1 MSHNFGKGVLM
12 EDRFKAYLIEV
23 FKTIA
28 PTKAAMEYR
37 KQTLKA
43 MLDRAQELRIKGMT
57 DEELIYDTVL
67 EDYEDFGDKLKEFE
81 AREVKVNSAK
91 RNVLLGVVLSVAVVA
106 ILAITYVIIGVVAH
120 VWHPTWLLIVGGI
133 FAGLLV
139 IFGLVGAKAVK
150 NKEFTILRLLIATGL
165 VLISVFV
172 FLVLQ
177 LASPLENVWLT
188 FLAMVAVIVGADTAI
203 AFFVNSKAKWFELPI
218 FVEIFAI
225 MLYVMLGILV
235 HIWHPG
241 WILCL
246 AGVVAALAE
255 VCTFVAIRNGKKDK
269 AEKKKIYDKN
279 VKTDEQYWS
288 EW

>member
-1 MSHNFGKGVLM
+1 M
-12 EDRFKAYLIEV
+12 EDKFKAFLMDA
-23 FKTIA
+23 FRQIA

-57 DEELIYDTVL
+57 DEDLIFDTVL
-67 EDYEDFGDKLKEFE
+67 EDYDDFDDKLKEFE
-81 AREVKVNSAK
+81 NKEVKVNSAK
-91 RNVLLGVVLSVAVVA
+91 RNVVLGLVSSVTLVVL
-106 ILAITYVIIGVVAH
+106 LAITYVIIGVVAH

-139 IFGLVGAKAVK
+139 IFAIVGVKAVK
-150 NKEFTILRLLIATGL
+150 NKKYFVLRLLVAAAE

-172 FLVLQ
+172 FLILQ
-177 LASPLENVWLT
+177 LASPLPNVWLT
-188 FLAMVAVIVGADTAI
+188 FLAMVALIAGVDTAI
-203 AFFVNSKAKWFELPI
+203 AFFVNNKARWIELPI
-218 FVEIFAI
+218 FAEIFAI

-246 AGVVAALAE
+246 AGIVVGLVELVA
-255 VCTFVAIRNGKKDK
+255 FVAIRNSEKDK
-269 AEKKKIYDKN
+269 KEKNKIKDKY
-279 VKTDEQYWS
+279 VDADEKYWE

>member
-1 MSHNFGKGVLM
+1 M
-12 EDRFKAYLIEV
+12 EDKFKAYLIEA

-57 DEELIYDTVL
+57 DEDLIFDTVL
-67 EDYEDFGDKLKEFE
+67 EDYDDFGDKLKEFE

-91 RNVLLGVVLSVAVVA
+91 RNVLLGVVLSVAVIA

-139 IFGLVGAKAVK
+139 IFGFVGVKAVK
-150 NKEFTILRLLIATGL
+150 NKKYAVLRLLVAAGL

-177 LASPLENVWLT
+177 LASPLPNVWLT

-203 AFFVNSKAKWFELPI
+203 AFFVGSKAKWIELPI
-218 FVEIFAI
+218 FVEIFAV

-246 AGVVAALAE
+246 AGVVAGLVE
-255 VCTFVAIRNGKKDK
+255 LVTFVAIRNGKKD
-269 AEKKKIYDKN
+269 EKEKNKLKDKY
-279 VKTDEQYWS
+279 VKTDERYWD

>member
-1 MSHNFGKGVLM
+1 M
-12 EDRFKAYLIEV
+12 EDKFKAFLV
-23 FKTIA
+23 DAFRKIA

-57 DEELIYDTVL
+57 DEDLIFDTVL
-67 EDYEDFGDKLKEFE
+67 EDYEDFADRLKEFE
-81 AREVKVNSAK
+81 AKEVKVNSAK

-106 ILAITYVIIGVVAH
+106 LLAITYVIIGVVAH

-139 IFGLVGAKAVK
+139 IFALVGIKAVK
-150 NKEFTILRLLIATGL
+150 NKKYGVLRLLVAVAEVL
-165 VLISVFV
+165 VSVFV

-177 LASPLENVWLT
+177 LASPLPNVWLT
-188 FLAMVAVIVGADTAI
+188 FLAMVALIAGVDTAI
-203 AFFVNSKAKWFELPI
+203 AFFVNSKAKWVELPI

-246 AGVVAALAE
+246 AGVVAGLVELVA
-255 VCTFVAIRNGKKDK
+255 FVAIRNGEKDK
-269 AEKKKIYDKN
+269 KEKNKLKDKY
-279 VKTDEQYWS
+279 VKTDEKYWS